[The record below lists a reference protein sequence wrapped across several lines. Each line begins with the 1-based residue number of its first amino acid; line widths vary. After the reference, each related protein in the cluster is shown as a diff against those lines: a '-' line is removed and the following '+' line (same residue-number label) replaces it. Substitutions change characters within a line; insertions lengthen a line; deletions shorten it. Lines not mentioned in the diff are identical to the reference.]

1 MAITRQGLGLAEF
14 LELPEEKPALEYEA
28 GRITQKVSPKAKHG
42 RLQFRIAALIEAA
55 AEPDRLGL
63 VFTELRATFAGASRV
78 PDVAFIR
85 RSRLQRNSEGEIE
98 N

>member
-55 AEPDRLGL
+55 SEAGQLGL
-63 VFTELRATFAGASRV
+63 VFTELRTTFCRGVAGARCGLYQ
-78 PDVAFIR
+78 A
-85 RSRLQRNSEGEIE
+85 RSDSAQFRWRA
-98 N
+98 